1 MCGIVGYLGQKEA
14 RSILLEGL
22 RRLEYRGY
30 DSAGI
35 IVLDEKNTPRYF
47 KCRGKIK
54 DLEEKIK
61 GKKIEGNMGLG
72 HTRWATHG
80 APNDINAHPH
90 WDCSKSIFLVH
101 NGIIENHK
109 EIKKILLKRGHKF
122 SSETDSEVIVHLVED
137 FLKKERNSR
146 HNSLESAFLKTLRL
160 LKGAYAIALM
170 SKDYPQTILG
180 AKRSSPLVL
189 GIGKEEYF
197 LASDASAILG
207 YASGVIYLDDGE
219 VASINPDGFSI
230 FDLGNNIKEKEI
242 SDIENNLIKIQ
253 KSGYPHFMLKEI
265 MEQPESLENSQRGRI
280 ILEQGMAKLG
290 GIESVKER
298 LREIDKLTIV
308 GCGTAYLAG
317 MVGEYMI
324 EEYAGV
330 PVEVEIGS
338 EFRYRKPILG
348 KNSAILAVSQS
359 GETADTLAA
368 VNEAK
373 EKGILTLG
381 LVNVVSSTIARQ
393 TDAGIYN
400 HAGPEIGVAS
410 TKAFTSQV
418 EILALLALFLGRQR
432 NLSLVMGQRIA
443 KEIKN
448 IPNLAKKA
456 LSLAPDIKNI
466 AKKYYKFKN
475 FLYIGR
481 KYNYP
486 VALEGAL
493 KLKEISYI
501 NTQGYA
507 GGEMKHGSIAL
518 IDKNFPCL
526 AICPKDSVYEKI
538 VSNIEEIKARQGRVI
553 AITTQGNKEMK
564 SLADDV
570 VYIPKTLEMLTP
582 IISVIPLQLFAYHVS
597 VLKGLDPDKP
607 RNLAKSVTV
616 E

>member
-553 AITTQGNKEMK
+553 AITTQGNREMK

>member
-1 MCGIVGYLGQKEA
+1 M
-14 RSILLEGL
+14 
-22 RRLEYRGY
+22 
-30 DSAGI
+30 
-35 IVLDEKNTPRYF
+35 
-47 KCRGKIK
+47 
-54 DLEEKIK
+54 
-61 GKKIEGNMGLG
+61 
-72 HTRWATHG
+72 
-80 APNDINAHPH
+80 
-90 WDCSKSIFLVH
+90 VH

-109 EIKKILLKRGHKF
+109 EIKRILLKRGHKF

-137 FLKKERNSR
+137 FLKRERNSR

-160 LKGAYAIALM
+160 LKGAYAIALI
-170 SKDYPQTILG
+170 SKDYPQKILG

-207 YASGVIYLDDGE
+207 YASKVIYLDDEE
-219 VASINPDGFSI
+219 VASINPNGFSI

-418 EILALLALFLGRQR
+418 EVLALLTLFLGRQR
-432 NLSLVMGQRIA
+432 SLSLVMGQRIA

-456 LSLAPDIKNI
+456 LSLASDIKNI

-475 FLYIGR
+475 FLYMGR

-486 VALEGAL
+486 TALEGAL

-501 NTQGYA
+501 NAQGYA

-538 VSNIEEIKARQGRVI
+538 VSNIEEIKARQGMII

-570 VYIPKTLEMLTP
+570 VYIPRTLEMLTP